1 MIYDAWV
8 VLVMVQVGVDV
19 TVVVSVL
26 VISDSLASPDFVARE
41 QTAPRTLCERAQSDS
56 PLAY

>member
-1 MIYDAWV
+1 MTSRCQNAAPALMIYDAWV

-26 VISDSLASPDFVARE
+26 VI
-41 QTAPRTLCERAQSDS
+41 
-56 PLAY
+56 